1 MLVQTS
7 VDPGFRTIDY
17 DPKALKEPLRKAG
30 NDVRKAARKLI
41 SRRVVSAPGEFPGRQ
56 TGEMQRSMRVKVS
69 RSGYSV
75 AVYPTKTQAMPV
87 YYPAFVV
94 YGHRGPGSETE
105 AEARRHKKRSG
116 VKAAKPRKN
125 FVEAAAKVYAST
137 FQNEMTEALADAI
150 KPGVI

>member
-1 MLVQTS
+1 MLVQAS

-17 DPKALKEPLRKAG
+17 DPRELRKPLRKAG
-30 NDVRKAARKLI
+30 QDVRKIARKLI
-41 SRRVVSAPGEFPGRQ
+41 SRRAVSEAGGFPGRDS
-56 TGEMQRSMRVKVS
+56 GEMQRSLRVKMS

-75 AVYPTKTQAMPV
+75 AVYPTKTSRMQV

-94 YGHRGPGSETE
+94 YGHRGPGSET
-105 AEARRHKKRSG
+105 AEQARRHKKRPG
-116 VKAAKPRKN
+116 EKVAKPRKN
-125 FVEAAAKVYAST
+125 FVEAAAKAYAST